1 MAKKNNDDKKSAT
14 ETESSRE
21 IINTASKAI
30 VKKSLD
36 KREQARQDKLNVS

>member
-14 ETESSRE
+14 ETDSSRE
-21 IINTASKAI
+21 IINTASKVI

>member
-1 MAKKNNDDKKSAT
+1 MAKKNKDDNKSAT
-14 ETESSRE
+14 ETDSSRE

>member
-1 MAKKNNDDKKSAT
+1 MAKKNKDDNKSAT
-14 ETESSRE
+14 ESESSRE
-21 IINTASKAI
+21 IINTTSKAI